1 MADLNTEYQDYAD
14 KGGGSG
20 SQGPLEII
28 EDAETRKIMALM
40 HTLKKTDVTTNP
52 KLVLG
57 AGVSVVYKRSEVS

>member
-14 KGGGSG
+14 EAGGSG